1 MFWELWVRNN
11 LKWSCVIADNYVAGL
26 DRTSSKREEPDQSV
40 YRRKTVKHI
49 AAIAVFIIVGT
60 GVSGGVRTQE
70 PTLGWPQWGGPARN
84 FHVDAGSIARIW
96 PESGPRQLWRR
107 SLGEGYSAIL
117 VDGNVL
123 VTMYRSNER
132 EVVVALDA
140 ETGIT
145 KWEFAYAAPLTRN
158 GYFDVWFNAAG
169 PGPYS
174 SPVIADGVVFS
185 VGVNGHFH
193 ALDLVTGRLVWSH
206 NLVDLFKLD
215 NYNAFAS
222 SPLVYDRT
230 VILPLGGS
238 SRGVVAFEQD
248 SGSVVWHSDE
258 FPLAPGS
265 PLLIRLDGKDQLVVV
280 GQQMLAGLGPDDGRL
295 LWTHP
300 HENEL
305 GLNVSMPIWGD
316 DDRLFISSAYDGG
329 SRMVHLRQVDN
340 QTITEEIWATNRM
353 RLHFGNA
360 LRLGELL
367 IGSSGDFGP
376 AFLTAVNAS
385 SGEEVWRD
393 RSFARAHLLH
403 SNDVIIIT
411 DEDGEIAV
419 ASVSQQGLDVHA
431 RKVVLTENAWT
442 PPTLVDGRLYLRD
455 RRDIVALDLR

>member
-1 MFWELWVRNN
+1 M
-11 LKWSCVIADNYVAGL
+11 
-26 DRTSSKREEPDQSV
+26 DRTTSMRKEPDEFGR
-40 YRRKTVKHI
+40 RRKIVKCI
-49 AAIAVFIIVGT
+49 AAIAVFIIVG
-60 GVSGGVRTQE
+60 VAVVGGVRAQKS
-70 PTLGWPQWGGPARN
+70 TLTWSQWGGPARN
-84 FHVDAGSIARIW
+84 FHVDAGSIARTW

-117 VDGNVL
+117 VAGDAL
-123 VTMYRSNER
+123 VTMYRFNEK
-132 EVVVALDA
+132 EVIVALDA
-140 ETGIT
+140 VTGIT
-145 KWEFAYAAPLTRN
+145 KWEFAYDAPLTRN
-158 GYFDVWFNAAG
+158 GYFDVWLNSAG

-174 SPVIADGVVFS
+174 SPVIADEMVYA

-193 ALDLVTGRLVWSH
+193 ALDLITGRLVWSH
-206 NLVDLFKLD
+206 NLVDLFNLD

-222 SPLVYDRT
+222 SPLVYERT

-248 SGSVVWHSDE
+248 TGSVVWHSDE

-265 PLLIRLDGKDQLVVV
+265 PLLIRLDGKNQLVVV

-316 DDRLFISSAYDGG
+316 DDRLFVSSAYDGG
-329 SRMVHLRQVDN
+329 SRMIHLRQVDN
-340 QTITEEIWATNRM
+340 ETITEEMWATNRM

-376 AFLTAVNAS
+376 AFLTALNVN

-403 SNDVIIIT
+403 SDNVIIIA

-431 RKVVLTENAWT
+431 RKAILTENAWT

-455 RRDIVALDLR
+455 RREIVALDLR